1 MSWLDNLIKGYQL
14 SNAEQVIVGIAL
26 SLLSAGFT
34 FIVILF
40 TSRIIKSNSQNKE
53 KKIRS
58 RIQKIL
64 NALVIN
70 ETFSTNGKYDS
81 VFEYRM
87 AELRSVLKSSD
98 FTRQVLIDQ
107 ILEFKKNLT
116 GGAVHVL
123 TATYFALELERLS
136 LKKLK
141 RSAWRKKALGLRELS
156 EMNFKAA
163 IPLISEFIHSS
174 NQTLREE
181 SVMALVRFNTEKSL
195 QFLDNYAGDITPWM
209 QINIHHYLQKSDL
222 RKIPQ
227 FKQWFS
233 SSNVSVVLF
242 SMNMAKHFRQSS
254 AIPDLL
260 PLCNHPNQKV
270 AEEAIETL
278 GELEAF
284 EERSQLVKLTPMYWD
299 DAALSIKILQ
309 CLGKIGDPFDDTH
322 IILEFL
328 NHEAYDVRFEAV
340 KTLKKLGLTDQHI
353 LANTQMKGMSGIIDH
368 TAEPLLQ

>member
-1 MSWLDNLIKGYQL
+1 
-14 SNAEQVIVGIAL
+14 
-26 SLLSAGFT
+26 
-34 FIVILF
+34 
-40 TSRIIKSNSQNKE
+40 
-53 KKIRS
+53 
-58 RIQKIL
+58 
-64 NALVIN
+64 
-70 ETFSTNGKYDS
+70 
-81 VFEYRM
+81 
-87 AELRSVLKSSD
+87 
-98 FTRQVLIDQ
+98 
-107 ILEFKKNLT
+107 
-116 GGAVHVL
+116 
-123 TATYFALELERLS
+123 
-136 LKKLK
+136 
-141 RSAWRKKALGLRELS
+141 
-156 EMNFKAA
+156 
-163 IPLISEFIHSS
+163 
-174 NQTLREE
+174 
-181 SVMALVRFNTEKSL
+181 
-195 QFLDNYAGDITPWM
+195 M

-227 FKQWFS
+227 FKQWFA

-328 NHEAYDVRFEAV
+328 NHKAYDVRFEAV
-340 KTLKKLGLTDQHI
+340 KTLKKLGLTDQYI